1 MKVIVH
7 GPRAG
12 IGPDGMISSWA
23 PDQPVE
29 VDDSDK
35 KAVAWARMYV
45 ATGAATLVED
55 APADAVKRGPGRPK
69 KQPAEAAAEPAG
81 D

>member
-12 IGPDGMISSWA
+12 YGPGGMIDSWA
-23 PDQPVE
+23 PDQEVE

-35 KAVAWARMYV
+35 KAVAWARMFV
-45 ATGAATLVED
+45 ATGAAALVED
-55 APADAVKRGPGRPK
+55 VAVKETKPPPRQATAR
-69 KQPAEAAAEPAG
+69 A
-81 D
+81 

>member
-1 MKVIVH
+1 MKIIVH

-12 IGPDGMISSWA
+12 YGPGGMIDSWA

-29 VDDSDK
+29 VDDGDK
-35 KAVAWARMYV
+35 KAVAWARLFV

-55 APADAVKRGPGRPK
+55 VAVKETRAPARPEKPAAASPGR
-69 KQPAEAAAEPAG
+69 
-81 D
+81 

>member
-12 IGPDGMISSWA
+12 YGPGGMIDSWA

-29 VDDSDK
+29 VDDGDK
-35 KAVAWARMYV
+35 KAVAWARLFI

-55 APADAVKRGPGRPK
+55 VAVKEASSPARPGKPAPASPGR
-69 KQPAEAAAEPAG
+69 
-81 D
+81 